1 MVSTG
6 LAAVQFEP
14 AVGDPETNLETIDSL
29 SDALP
34 SGVELAV
41 FPELCVTGYDLDE
54 ARALAEPVPGALTD
68 RLVSIADRT
77 AADLLVGLPERA
89 DGSVFNALA
98 YVSPEGVRAVY
109 RKQRLWGEEAE
120 WLAAGTEP
128 VVVDAPV
135 GRVGMLVCYDLNF
148 RELALTYA
156 RREVDVLAVS
166 SAWRTSFR
174 ADWRLLT
181 RARALDGYCY
191 VVGANHLG
199 DQRGRDHA
207 GHSLVVGP
215 TGTVQDAV
223 GEAPGPAVATFS
235 REALDR
241 ARDRNPVH
249 RQRKGSEDRH

>member
-1 MVSTG
+1 MVSNG

-14 AVGDPETNLETIDSL
+14 VVGDPATNLETIDSL
-29 SDALP
+29 SAALP
-34 SGVELAV
+34 SAVELAV
-41 FPELCVTGYDLDE
+41 FPELCVTGYDLEE
-54 ARALAEPVPGALTD
+54 ACALAEPIPGAVTD
-68 RLVSIADRT
+68 TLVEIAERT
-77 AADLLVGLPERA
+77 GLHVAVGLPERA

-98 YVSPEGVRAVY
+98 YVRPDGVTAVY

-120 WLAAGTEP
+120 RFAAGTEP
-128 VVVDAPV
+128 VVVDTPV

-148 RELALTYA
+148 PELALTYA

-181 RARALDGYCY
+181 RARALDGPCY

-215 TGTVQDAV
+215 TGTVQGEV
-223 GEAPGPAVATFS
+223 GGAPGPAVAPFS
-235 REALDR
+235 RPALDR

-249 RQRKGSEDRH
+249 RQRNGPEDRH